1 MDGKKAMKMF
11 EDNLIFDEE
20 LQREEYPRLA
30 KWRERIFA
38 NAPIR
43 KAEEGYP
50 HLEGFLMRQAT
61 RGG

>member
-1 MDGKKAMKMF
+1 MAGKKAMK
-11 EDNLIFDEE
+11 IFDEE
-20 LQREEYPRLA
+20 PQRKEYPRLA
-30 KWRERIFA
+30 KWQAKLFA
-38 NAPIR
+38 DAPIR